1 MRRTRATRSPQS
13 ARRLLV
19 GCIVAV
25 SGLATTI
32 TAAAELQW
40 DRRYD
45 AGLQQSEWT
54 VERDD
59 HACHLLHPLPR
70 FGLAVFSRGAG
81 GEQALRIYTHRPPR
95 NSRTVELWSEPTEW
109 RNGSLR
115 RVGFTRALED
125 PRTFLLNHAM
135 ANRVLQELERGQRPV
150 ITFEDWHAPGEAVA
164 LALSN
169 AGFRPVYQRYL
180 DCAGNLHPTAEQSP
194 LDPGN
199 GTAAPVASQTGSP
212 TVAAGVRDL
221 VTGSRPA
228 PPGSDVLARHGQ
240 TPPPAEAAGDAEDP
254 ANDNGRVADE
264 GDRPVHFVFDDTG
277 LTRTEKDHLQ
287 EFVDTLED
295 EHGTITVT
303 GHTDSTGDADYNRRL
318 GEARAAAV
326 RDYLAGRGV
335 DPDRITV
342 ASAGETSPSAD
353 NETAYGRAANRR
365 ASLHLER

>member
-1 MRRTRATRSPQS
+1 MRRTRPKC
-13 ARRLLV
+13 ARRSGRRLSI
-19 GCIVAV
+19 GCIAV
-25 SGLATTI
+25 LASLATTI
-32 TAAAELQW
+32 AAAAELQW

-45 AGLQQSEWT
+45 AGLQQSRWT

-59 HACHLLHPLPR
+59 DACHLLHPLPR
-70 FGLAVFSRGAG
+70 FGLAVFSRSAG
-81 GEQALRIYTHRPPR
+81 GDQALRIYTHRPPR

-109 RNGSLR
+109 HNGSLR

-135 ANRVLQELERGQRPV
+135 ANRALQELERGQRPV

-180 DCAGNLHPTAEQSP
+180 DCAGDLSPTAERAAEDS
-194 LDPGN
+194 
-199 GTAAPVASQTGSP
+199 GTGAAAP
-212 TVAAGVRDL
+212 AATRVGDPAAIAVPAPSA
-221 VTGSRPA
+221 GYRPS

-240 TPPPAEAAGDAEDP
+240 TPPPAEATTGGQDARP
-254 ANDNGRVADE
+254 DNGQVIE
-264 GDRPVHFVFDDTG
+264 GDDRPVHFVFDDTG

-295 EHGTITVT
+295 DHGTITVT

-326 RDYLAGRGV
+326 RDYLADQGV
-335 DPDRITV
+335 APDRITI
-342 ASAGETSPSAD
+342 ASGGEASPSED

>member
-1 MRRTRATRSPQS
+1 MRRIRATRSRQS
-13 ARRLLV
+13 GRRLLI
-19 GCIVAV
+19 GCLGVLC
-25 SGLATTI
+25 GLVTTI
-32 TAAAELQW
+32 SAAAELQW

-45 AGLQQSEWT
+45 AGLQQSRWT

-59 HACHLLHPLPR
+59 DACHLLHPLPR
-70 FGLAVFSRGAG
+70 FGLAVFSRSGG

-95 NSRTVELWSEPTEW
+95 NGRTVELWSEPTEW
-109 RNGSLR
+109 RDGSLR

-150 ITFEDWHAPGEAVA
+150 ITFEDWHAAGEAVA

-180 DCAGNLHPTAEQSP
+180 DCAGELRPTAGQP
-194 LDPGN
+194 PADI
-199 GTAAPVASQTGSP
+199 GTGVAAPVATQIGGPAT
-212 TVAAGVRDL
+212 AGVSDS
-221 VTGSRPA
+221 TTSSRPA

-240 TPPPAEAAGDAEDP
+240 TPPPAQATGDDQDAA
-254 ANDNGRVADE
+254 DNGRSAEE
-264 GDRPVHFVFDDTG
+264 GGRPVHFVFDDTG
-277 LTRTEKDHLQ
+277 LTRTEKDYLQ

-295 EHGTITVT
+295 DHNTITVT
-303 GHTDSTGDADYNRRL
+303 GHTDSTGDAEYNRRL

-326 RDYLAGRGV
+326 RDYLAEHGV
-335 DPDRITV
+335 DPDRITI
-342 ASAGETSPSAD
+342 ASAGEASPSED
-353 NETAYGRAANRR
+353 NETTYGQAANRR